1 MASKAYTDVASTFA
15 DNPGWDA
22 TKVSAALKGKYT
34 DAQLNTAI
42 GQYLGGIASGQVTY
56 DAAAA
61 KKKVIQKWANATEVT
76 ADILNKATSS
86 DPTAGG
92 QTLTTGVLNPLTNK
106 PIAGSIP
113 TGNAGLSPYVNNVNA
128 DFVGNPAAQI
138 APRLST
144 GIDKYG
150 NQYVQLVDLSTGA
163 GHKVYVFGDPDNT
176 GQYQVVD
183 YVRGAQDFIRSYTAK
198 GPNGVKELK
207 DFLVSQKILTGK
219 AGRLALDQGNVI
231 DNTTAKG
238 VQKYLDELTTTNFN
252 KGPQA
257 GFIPVG
263 GDTATGVSSLTTKAF
278 SNTNFT
284 PEDLAARDYTSFVQE
299 QLGRGATA
307 KEINDYTKA
316 LHDFE
321 AAHPDRG
328 TVTTDTLGVERNKV
342 TYNGA
347 TAQDKQAIM
356 VGMLFDA
363 LSKKGINPDDIS
375 AAGGALGRGMQDLQA
390 YAASYGL
397 GHIDKTH
404 ALNSIIEQTRF
415 TAQKATSQD
424 TLDMIKDTLK
434 PGGSIDQKKTQIREQ
449 AKMVYKPLAS
459 YIETG
464 GSVKDIA
471 DQYNNLNQKYLENYN
486 PTDVFNPDIQKA
498 LQGDGKNIMGYQ
510 DYIGMLKAKPE
521 WAMTMNARE
530 QAASFATDILKSF
543 GMMA

>member
-1 MASKAYTDVASTFA
+1 MASY
-15 DNPGWDA
+15 
-22 TKVSAALKGKYT
+22 VSAT
-34 DAQLNTAI
+34 TNTS
-42 GQYLGGIASGQVTY
+42 ASAAAAKAKA

-61 KKKVIQKWANATEVT
+61 KKKTIQKWSNATEIT
-76 ADILNKATSS
+76 ADILNKAISS

-113 TGNAGLSPYVNNVNA
+113 NGNAGLSPYVNNVNA
-128 DFVGNPAAQI
+128 DFAGNQVTGLP
-138 APRLST
+138 PRLST

-150 NQYVQLVDLSTGA
+150 NQYVQLVDSDTGA
-163 GHKVYVFGDPDNT
+163 GHKVYVFGDPNNP

-183 YVRGAQDFIRSYTAK
+183 YIRGAQDFIRSYTSK
-198 GPNGVKELK
+198 GKDGVKELK
-207 DFLVSQKILTGK
+207 NFLVSQRILTGK
-219 AGRLALDQGNVI
+219 AGRLALDQGNII
-231 DNTTAKG
+231 DKTTAAG
-238 VQKYLDELTTTNFN
+238 VQKYLDQLTTTNFN
-252 KGPQA
+252 KGPTA

-263 GDTATGVSSLTTKAF
+263 GDTAVGVSNLAGTRSFK
-278 SNTNFT
+278 NTNFT

-321 AAHPDRG
+321 AAHPDKG

-347 TAQDKQAIM
+347 TAEDKKAIM

-363 LSKKGINPDDIS
+363 ISKKGINPDEIS
-375 AAGGALGRGMQDLQA
+375 AAGGAIGRGMQDLQA

-397 GHIDKTH
+397 GHVDKTH
-404 ALNSIIEQTRF
+404 ALNSIIEQTKF
-415 TAQKATSQD
+415 TAQKATSKD
-424 TLDMIKDTLK
+424 TLAMIQDTLK
-434 PGGSIDQKKTQIREQ
+434 PGGSIDQKKTQIKEQ

-459 YIETG
+459 YIEQG
-464 GSVKDIA
+464 GNVKDIA
-471 DQYNNLNQKYLENYN
+471 DQYNALNQKYLENYN

-498 LQGDGKNIMGYQ
+498 LQGDGKSIMGYQ

-530 QAASFATDILKSF
+530 QAAGFATDILKSF